1 MKAHASSYSAVTP
14 PPHLHSLERINI
26 RVIDPFTIK
35 PLDHK
40 TIIDNA
46 RVTRGR
52 IITVE
57 DHYYEGEGRK
67 TTKNSAAASVF
78 VFFSSL
84 NIMFPYYLTYT
95 FFTFFCSSILQLIR
109 FKHPNIYFN
118 LENVK

>member
-1 MKAHASSYSAVTP
+1 MLLYELSVELRSPSPV
-14 PPHLHSLERINI
+14 SLERINI

-57 DHYYEGEGRK
+57 DHYYEGEQNK
-67 TTKNSAAASVF
+67 KYIKIAASHSF
-78 VFFSSL
+78 DQNDGS
-84 NIMFPYYLTYT
+84 
-95 FFTFFCSSILQLIR
+95 
-109 FKHPNIYFN
+109 
-118 LENVK
+118 

>member
-1 MKAHASSYSAVTP
+1 MLAVRIRGTSAELRDP
-14 PPHLHSLERINI
+14 SRLHSLERINI

-40 TIIDNA
+40 TIVDNA

-67 TTKNSAAASVF
+67 IWKNSAVASTLFFPTIVYYVPTQFRVYF
-78 VFFSSL
+78 VLSFSDHKPS
-84 NIMFPYYLTYT
+84 N
-95 FFTFFCSSILQLIR
+95 
-109 FKHPNIYFN
+109 
-118 LENVK
+118 

>member
-1 MKAHASSYSAVTP
+1 M
-14 PPHLHSLERINI
+14 
-26 RVIDPFTIK
+26 IDPFTIK

-67 TTKNSAAASVF
+67 MTKNSASAS
-78 VFFSSL
+78 
-84 NIMFPYYLTYT
+84 T
-95 FFTFFCSSILQLIR
+95 FFFFFIVEYHVSVLFDVYFLYIFLLI
-109 FKHPNIYFN
+109 NTSAD
-118 LENVK
+118 